1 MHLKINSLKD
11 KSLAIILISIITFI
25 SNSGGLLMSKF
36 AFKDGNE
43 GDSSLEIFDLI
54 CGGMILLSIVGL
66 IYGISLRKK
75 K

>member
-1 MHLKINSLKD
+1 MNSLKD

-66 IYGISLRKK
+66 IYGISVRKK

>member
-1 MHLKINSLKD
+1 MNSLKD
-11 KSLAIILISIITFI
+11 KSLAFILISIITLF
-25 SNSGGLLMSKF
+25 SNSGGLLISKYVF
-36 AFKDGNE
+36 DSPNE
-43 GDSSLEIFDLI
+43 EESSMEIFDII